1 MWTKPN
7 IRPCFHPGA
16 SSALLP
22 QVGIPTENVNGWTI
36 VKKMFTYI
44 WPKDKPE
51 IRRRVIIS
59 LGLLVGAKVIFVLL
73 LSFSMWFILY

>member
-1 MWTKPN
+1 MQVIFLNKPN
-7 IRPCFHPGA
+7 TRPCFHPGA
-16 SSALLP
+16 SSSILP
-22 QVGIPTENVNGWTI
+22 QTDIPTESAKGWII

-59 LGLLVGAKVIFVLL
+59 LGLLVGAKVMISSISIV
-73 LSFSMWFILY
+73 